1 MTAGKAATADAVTAE
16 AVTVRGVRIAYE
28 TAGDPRNPAV
38 MLVHGFASNRSANWV
53 RARWT
58 GPLTDAGFF
67 VIAPDLRG
75 HGESDRPRRL
85 SEYALARF
93 RGDLLAVLDD
103 QGAGAAHLIGYSLG
117 ARLVWDLALRH
128 PDRVRSLVLG
138 APAVTGSFAG
148 FDLAAARAALGA
160 GAPRGVGGE
169 GAGASGVAGAGAG
182 VGGGASGVDRGGEVD
197 AVTARYVAMMRG
209 VAGNDPHALARL
221 AEAQRRAGFRPRAAI
236 PRQPMLFAAGTEDP
250 LAPAVEE
257 LAAELPHASFVALP
271 GRNHVTAVTSREF
284 KAAVVEFLTALD

>member
-93 RGDLLAVLDD
+93 RDDLLAVLDD
-103 QGAGAAHLIGYSLG
+103 QGVGAAHLIGYSLG
-117 ARLVWDLALRH
+117 ARLVWDLAVRH

-148 FDLAAARAALGA
+148 FDLAAARAALA
-160 GAPRGVGGE
+160 VEAPGVG
-169 GAGASGVAGAGAG
+169 
-182 VGGGASGVDRGGEVD
+182 RGGEAD